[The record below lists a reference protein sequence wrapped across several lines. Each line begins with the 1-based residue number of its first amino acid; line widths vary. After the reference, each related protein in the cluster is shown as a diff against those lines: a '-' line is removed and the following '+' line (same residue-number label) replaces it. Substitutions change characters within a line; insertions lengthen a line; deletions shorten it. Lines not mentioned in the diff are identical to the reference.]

1 MKKLIEGD
9 YDEIQVEDKDLNTKL
24 VYADA
29 EYREEAYKKAK
40 ELGYNSIGEA
50 LGKIIRLE
58 KVRQAKQPS
67 RAKEFTR
74 VGEINNRNKV
84 VVTMTMKQLSSHQ
97 FALGLK
103 AISAGRPQVYKNG
116 GVGDT
121 KQYRHFK
128 QKIETIIERDL
139 SPMAIQEI
147 MDDIAEG
154 NGYKVH
160 IV

>member
-1 MKKLIEGD
+1 MAKGKRTSINLTERDYSHIGYLMKKNPDGVGSTSRTLMTHMMKKLIEGD

-58 KVRQAKQPS
+58 KVRQSKQPS

-74 VGEINNRNKV
+74 VGENKQSEQSGGNNDN
-84 VVTMTMKQLSSHQ
+84 
-97 FALGLK
+97 
-103 AISAGRPQVYKNG
+103 
-116 GVGDT
+116 
-121 KQYRHFK
+121 
-128 QKIETIIERDL
+128 ETI
-139 SPMAIQEI
+139 
-147 MDDIAEG
+147 
-154 NGYKVH
+154 K
-160 IV
+160 